1 MLEADNYRWQTARI
15 AEDSKTW
22 VEKGGRFT
30 KLSAPEQQEAEKRV
44 LDAVQSVLSKY
55 APLKALYDQLKAVAA
70 NVN

>member
-1 MLEADNYRWQTARI
+1 MPILHENKAVLGVIQLLN
-15 AEDSKTW
+15 KK
-22 VEKGGRFT
+22 KGGRFT

-44 LDAVQSVLSKY
+44 LDAVQSVLSKN